1 MSMTDVATDLRRT
14 IDTATE
20 RLKTIPAERARE
32 PVAPGKWSPQEII
45 GHLVDSASN
54 NHGRFVRAQLTDDL
68 FFSGYDQAA
77 WVSVQQYSAADWV
90 ELISLWRTFNS
101 HIAHV
106 VERIPQSVAS
116 QQRAHHNLDEIAW
129 KTVPR
134 EKPVTLEYFVRD
146 YVAHMK
152 HHLAQIPS

>member
-1 MSMTDVATDLRRT
+1 MSMAEVANDLRRT
-14 IDTATE
+14 IDGASE
-20 RLKTIPAERARE
+20 RLKTIPSERARE

-68 FFSGYDQAA
+68 FFPGYDQAA
-77 WVSVQQYSAADWV
+77 WVSLQQYAASDWS
-90 ELISLWRTFNS
+90 ELIALWRTFNA
-101 HIAHV
+101 HIAHL
-106 VERIPQSVAS
+106 VERIPQDVATQPRS
-116 QQRAHHNLDEIAW
+116 HHNLDEIAW

-152 HHLAQIPS
+152 HHLAQIPK

>member
-14 IDTATE
+14 IDGATE
-20 RLKTIPAERARE
+20 RLNTIPAERARV

-68 FFSGYDQAA
+68 FFPGYDQAE
-77 WVSVQQYSAADWV
+77 WVSVQQYSEADWS

-106 VERIPQSVAS
+106 VERIPQSIAS
-116 QQRAHHNLDEIAW
+116 QQRTRHNLDEIAW

-134 EKPVTLEYFVRD
+134 EQPVTLEYFVRD

-152 HHLAQIPS
+152 HHLAQIPA

>member
-1 MSMTDVATDLRRT
+1 MSMADVATDLRRT
-14 IDTATE
+14 IDVASE
-20 RLKTIPAERARE
+20 RLKTIPSERASE
-32 PVAPGKWSPQEII
+32 PVAPGKWSAREII

-68 FFSGYDQAA
+68 FFPGYDQAA
-77 WVSVQQYSAADWV
+77 WVSVQQYSASDWL
-90 ELISLWRTFNS
+90 ELIALWRTFNA

-106 VERIPQSVAS
+106 VERIPQDVATEPRS
-116 QQRAHHNLDEIAW
+116 YHNLDEIAW

-134 EKPVTLEYFVRD
+134 EQPVTLEYFVRD

-152 HHLAQIPS
+152 HHLAQIPK

>member
-1 MSMTDVATDLRRT
+1 MSMAEVATDLRRT
-14 IDTATE
+14 VDSAAE
-20 RLKTIPAERARE
+20 RLKGIPSERARE
-32 PVAPGKWSPQEII
+32 PVAAGKWSAQEII

-68 FFSGYDQAA
+68 FFPGYDQAA
-77 WVSVQQYSAADWV
+77 WVSVQQYSAADWS
-90 ELISLWRTFNS
+90 ELIALWRTFNA

-106 VERIPQSVAS
+106 VEHIPQDVATRP
-116 QQRAHHNLDEIAW
+116 RAYHNLDEIAW

-134 EKPVTLEYFVRD
+134 EQPATLEYFVRD

-152 HHLAQIPS
+152 HHLAQIPK

>member
-14 IDTATE
+14 IDGATE
-20 RLKTIPAERARE
+20 RLKTIPAERAKE

-54 NHGRFVRAQLTDDL
+54 NHGRFVRAQLSDDL
-68 FFSGYDQAA
+68 FFPGYDQSA
-77 WVSVQQYSAADWV
+77 WVSVQEYSSADWS
-90 ELISLWRTFNS
+90 ELMQLWRTFNS

-106 VERIPQSVAS
+106 VERIPQDVAS
-116 QQRAHHNLDEIAW
+116 QQRTLHNLDEIAW

-134 EKPVTLEYFVRD
+134 EQPVTLEYFVRD

-152 HHLAQIPS
+152 HHLAQIPG

>member
-1 MSMTDVATDLRRT
+1 MADIALDLRNT
-14 IDTATE
+14 IANATS
-20 RLKTIPAERARE
+20 RLESIPIERARE
-32 PVAPGKWSPQEII
+32 PVSPGKWSPQEII

-68 FFSGYDQAA
+68 EFSGYDQEA
-77 WVSVQQYSAADWV
+77 WVRLQQYSTAEWAD
-90 ELISLWRTFNS
+90 LLTLWRQFNF

-106 VERIPQSVAS
+106 IERIPPDVAT
-116 QQRAHHNLDEIAW
+116 RARTQHNLDQIAW

-134 EKPVTLEYFVRD
+134 DTPVTLEYFVRD
-146 YVAHMK
+146 YVAHLK

>member
-1 MSMTDVATDLRRT
+1 MSDIAADLRNT
-14 IDTATE
+14 IASAAS
-20 RLKTIPAERARE
+20 RLESISPEKARE
-32 PVAPGKWSPQEII
+32 PVAPGKWSSQEII

-54 NHGRFVRAQLTDDL
+54 NHGRLIRAQLTDDL
-68 FFSGYDQAA
+68 EFPGYDQEA
-77 WVSVQQYSAADWV
+77 WVRLQQYTATEWRDLVA
-90 ELISLWRTFNS
+90 LWRQFNS

-106 VERIPQSVAS
+106 IGRIPAEIATRPRVL
-116 QQRAHHNLDEIAW
+116 HNLDEIAW

-134 EKPVTLEYFVRD
+134 ETPVTLEYFVRD

>member
-1 MSMTDVATDLRRT
+1 MSMAEVATDLRRT
-14 IDTATE
+14 VDGAAE
-20 RLKTIPAERARE
+20 RLKAIPSERARQ
-32 PVAPGKWSPQEII
+32 PVAAGKWSAQEII

-68 FFSGYDQAA
+68 FFPGYDQAA
-77 WVSVQQYSAADWV
+77 WVSVQQYSAADWPD
-90 ELISLWRTFNS
+90 LIALWRTFNS

-106 VERIPQSVAS
+106 VERIPQDVATRP
-116 QQRAHHNLDEIAW
+116 RAYHNLDEIAW

-134 EKPVTLEYFVRD
+134 EQPATLEYFVRD

-152 HHLAQIPS
+152 HHLAQIPG